1 MDGRKNGSGR
11 TGEIDRAVPCQVRF
25 SRPPVHPFH
34 VPRLAGGL
42 PNSSP
47 APFWFAIPAF
57 TRNLGGSISRQ
68 AAAHATELSGFGARG
83 GRCGRC
89 VESVLTSPRDGSK
102 LGGQKDFGNTP
113 PKPRRFD
120 LTPSR
125 SARNGAFRVRSPWRV
140 VADAAWN
147 RFCTSRRDGRRLGGR
162 KDFGNTPP
170 NRRTRNV
177 ADVKSGSPV
186 LPSSRSPVPRSASRG
201 RVAQFVSSPLLVCD
215 SGLHAKPRR
224 FDLTPSRSARN
235 GAFRVRSPWRSL
247 RTLRGIG
254 SDVSSRWQQA
264 RGAKGFRQH
273 TPKPRRFDLTPSRS
287 ARNGAFRVRSP
298 WRVVADAAWNRFCTS
313 RRDGRRLG
321 GRKDFGNT
329 PPNRR
334 TRNVADV
341 KSGSPV
347 LPSSRSPVPRS
358 ASRGRVAQFVSSPLL
373 VCDSGLHAK
382 PRRFDLTPS
391 RRARNGAF
399 RVRSP
404 WRSLQTLRGIGS
416 ARLAEMAAGSGG
428 EKTSAT
434 RPRIVEPGT
443 LQMSSPVLPSSR
455 PPVLP
460 FSRQPDYEKSRW
472 VSS

>member
-25 SRPPVHPFH
+25 SRPPV
-34 VPRLAGGL
+34 L
-42 PNSSP
+42 P
-47 APFWFAIPAF
+47 F
-57 TRNLGGSISRQ
+57 TRSTFRVSRAGCPIRLQ
-68 AAAHATELSGFGARG
+68 PPSGLRFRPSRETSAVRSHAAAHATGPSGFGARG

-113 PKPRRFD
+113 
-120 LTPSR
+120 
-125 SARNGAFRVRSPWRV
+125 
-140 VADAAWN
+140 
-147 RFCTSRRDGRRLGGR
+147 
-162 KDFGNTPP
+162 
-170 NRRTRNV
+170 
-177 ADVKSGSPV
+177 
-186 LPSSRSPVPRSASRG
+186 
-201 RVAQFVSSPLLVCD
+201 
-215 SGLHAKPRR
+215 
-224 FDLTPSRSARN
+224 
-235 GAFRVRSPWRSL
+235 
-247 RTLRGIG
+247 
-254 SDVSSRWQQA
+254 
-264 RGAKGFRQH
+264 
-273 TPKPRRFDLTPSRS
+273 PKPRRFDLTPSRS